1 MAMQLH
7 VIKRAAGV
15 VSATVVAILGLAA
28 CGSDGGRTAEQPT
41 STAVE
46 SSDDRSDATSV
57 TTTTAPRPD
66 TIPTLSPS
74 TSSPS
79 TSSSSPSSTVPDDQ
93 EYETI
98 ATVVEQPDGPHLCFD
113 MPDSSPPRCGAGL
126 ALVDWSWDA
135 IGFEHVQDGT
145 TLVDQVYV
153 TGAYDPAAQ
162 TFTID
167 EARAITDADIARI
180 RPSRPLPDYRVP
192 CPPPDGGW
200 PAVTNPWP
208 GDEIAALDGYA
219 GAWIDEG
226 RPVWT
231 VKFKGDLEPAKAA
244 ISEHYTDAVCVVGA
258 SHSAAELSAIAEQ
271 LQAMSSL
278 QVLSTAPY
286 VDASGEWIEAGVI
299 APDADRQSA
308 FDDEFGPGVVRLVP
322 FLAPVISP

>member
-1 MAMQLH
+1 MQLP
-7 VIKRAAGV
+7 VIKRATGV
-15 VSATVVAILGLAA
+15 ASATIVAILGLAA
-28 CGSDGGRTAEQPT
+28 CGSDGAGTAEQPT
-41 STAVE
+41 PTAVE
-46 SSDDRSDATSV
+46 SSDAASDASSDSGSDETLV
-57 TTTTAPRPD
+57 TAPQTIETRPN
-66 TIPTLSPS
+66 TVPVSPS
-74 TSSPS
+74 T
-79 TSSSSPSSTVPDDQ
+79 TVPEDQ

-162 TFTID
+162 TFTVD

-180 RPSRPLPDYRVP
+180 RPPRPLPDYGVP

-231 VKFKGDLEPAKAA
+231 VKFKGDLESAKAA
-244 ISEHYTDAVCVVGA
+244 IREHYTDAVCVVGA

-308 FDDEFGPGVVRLVP
+308 FDDEFGPGVVRLVA